1 MNNFVSISL
10 LVVGYLSLSV
20 ALRDAPFN
28 KTQSAML
35 GIMFLSWGLS
45 QLKSKSGYSL
55 SETPIFKKR
64 TGLLHLLLIIPIPLF
79 IFLYK
84 LILA

>member
-1 MNNFVSISL
+1 MNNLLSIL
-10 LVVGYLSLSV
+10 LLIVGYLSLSV
-20 ALRDAPFN
+20 ALRDVPYD
-28 KTQSAML
+28 KIQSAML

-55 SETPIFKKR
+55 SGTPIFKKR

-84 LILA
+84 LILS